1 MSEETMSKQKEC
13 EDAIK
18 DLLRKVMVALI
29 FQGNLAFDKDN
40 EDYAQM
46 AFEELIEMTN
56 ERPDLLLPHVNEIFQ
71 CIYQVLD
78 KPEFEEKTRFLA
90 EELMELLLLH
100 YRHAGQVVIQTGK
113 FLGRIFSMLTA
124 VDDDPEKYAQGVKR
138 LARYA
143 PVMGG
148 QYILEKF
155 SMMFE
160 WHYFSQE
167 WQCRHA
173 AVISHS
179 IIANNCRESIDKFD
193 ILVEQPIK
201 AVDDTHFRVR
211 WAAIGAIE
219 EFSCYLNPEFQ
230 LQYYQKVLPALIK
243 ALNFSSHPCIQV
255 QAASSLFYFIQHC
268 TSDLLKPYTDEI
280 IHKLLSCLQRG
291 KQLLKEEALTAIAS
305 LASSSEDCFQPHYK
319 TVMPYVKVAMMKA
332 SAESDHILLLKSI
345 ECMTMVG
352 VAAGKE
358 KFCDDIQMV
367 VQLLISLQESKL
379 EIEDPMRNQVLLAW
393 GRLCKCLGP
402 DFQPYLGVVIP
413 HVLQSAKL
421 GSHVTSLK
429 HSESENSFQSI
440 MPLSLGDESTER
452 KQLVLE
458 EIAKACKV
466 LCLCATELKEGFD
479 LWIDEV
485 AHTLVPLLNFDLYE
499 EVREVSILALPE
511 LLKSFKAAM
520 EKGYVER
527 YQELPF
533 EELCSFIVTA
543 LVEALHKE
551 PLMEIQIIT
560 LEAIEECMEISGPT
574 LNTEQIKRF
583 LHITMKILITSS
595 NLSRNRVEN
604 KELEIFHN
612 KASDCFITFTKAY
625 KDSLSQFF
633 DQLLS
638 SMAYM
643 WENDK
648 SLEERRTALRI
659 FSDVAQK
666 CQEEALNYCKGRLQF
681 LFDACYER
689 KPEVL
694 QIVAQ
699 GIGVSAE
706 FGGSIFKSHMK
717 EALGGLNSIMLRPE
731 TLRPDY
737 LAAHDAAVS
746 ALGKIFL
753 CHHEEL
759 NEVKVFGIWLSHLP
773 IFNDLDQARVVHDQ
787 LCSMIEKF
795 SELIV
800 HKDSTHLSKIFAVF
814 AEILRAGQNLA
825 SKETVNRIIE
835 QLKHLQSNLPPDTWA
850 SIISSLVPSRAK
862 VLQRKLST

>member
-78 KPEFEEKTRFLA
+78 KSEFEEKTRFLA

-458 EIAKACKV
+458 EVAKACKV

-643 WENDK
+643 W
-648 SLEERRTALRI
+648 
-659 FSDVAQK
+659 
-666 CQEEALNYCKGRLQF
+666 
-681 LFDACYER
+681 
-689 KPEVL
+689 
-694 QIVAQ
+694 IVAQ